1 MRRGI
6 WVGVVLASLAA
17 LPASARVLERV
28 IAVVNEDIILL
39 SDLNERIRP
48 LLPQLEQIPDAT
60 TRQQRSEE
68 LRHQMLNMMIDEE
81 LIKQEAHKLKLTV
94 TDKDLELAVADV
106 MRKNNLTREQLE
118 QALQQEG
125 KDLLSY
131 KETILRPQLL
141 RLRVLN
147 VQVRS
152 RVSVSDEE
160 VHAFYQKNLRALGV
174 GSKVRARHIFIA
186 VDKSAPASKLA
197 ERKRYAESLL
207 EKIKAGQSFAEVAK
221 KYSEDPATKDEG
233 GDLGYFERGTLP
245 ASVEDVVFS
254 MKKGEL
260 RGPLYAERGFH
271 LIQLVDQKASAAR
284 AFDEV
289 KDELREQLYVQ
300 KMDKATTAWLTE
312 IRKKSHIDLK
322 L

>member
-1 MRRGI
+1 
-6 WVGVVLASLAA
+6 
-17 LPASARVLERV
+17 
-28 IAVVNEDIILL
+28 
-39 SDLNERIRP
+39 
-48 LLPQLEQIPDAT
+48 
-60 TRQQRSEE
+60 
-68 LRHQMLNMMIDEE
+68 MMIDEE

-106 MRKNNLTREQLE
+106 MRMNNLTREQLE

-160 VHAFYQKNLRALGV
+160 VHAFYQQNLRARGV
-174 GSKVRARHIFIA
+174 GSQVRARHIFIA